1 MSIKISIF
9 FSFSDWLVGPGDRSN
24 PVLGLVDLVLN
35 SLGYQD
41 ADTGAYTSLIVET
54 TAASLAG
61 AAICVG
67 VIYRAYRLWIYVRS
81 GCPNDDP
88 LLRAFNLLGA
98 ASDTSSVDSYV
109 GRFRRAESIPDFYAG
124 VRRPMMSFNIHGRDE
139 TVEEDNISVRFDHVE
154 ARPRSRREDGAIPW
168 TYSSQINPR
177 SNDVYP
183 GVQAVPVQVP
193 VLAPVVLESVRIP
206 PPPPVQVPVLAPVVL
221 ESVRI
226 PLPPLVLES
235 RSEDLEPED
244 VTGVSS
250 FSQQILQAREKMVL
264 RSSGREKVAKENLR
278 E

>member
-1 MSIKISIF
+1 MKYVNQNFNF
-9 FSFSDWLVGPGDRSN
+9 FSFSDWLVGPGDISS
-24 PVLGLVDLVLN
+24 PVPGLVDLVLN

-41 ADTGAYTSLIVET
+41 TDTGAYTLIIET

-61 AAICVG
+61 AAVCVG
-67 VIYRAYRLWIYVRS
+67 VFYGAYRLWIYVRS

-88 LLRAFNLLGA
+88 LRRAFNLLGA

-124 VRRPMMSFNIHGRDE
+124 VRRPMRSFNIHGRDE
-139 TVEEDNISVRFDHVE
+139 TVEEDNISVRSDHVE
-154 ARPRSRREDGAIPW
+154 TRPRSRREDGAIPR
-168 TYSSQINPR
+168 TYTSQINPR

-183 GVQAVPVQVP
+183 GVQAVQVP

-206 PPPPVQVPVLAPVVL
+206 PPPPV
-221 ESVRI
+221 
-226 PLPPLVLES
+226 LES

-244 VTGVSS
+244 VTGGSS
-250 FSQQILQAREKMVL
+250 FCQQILQAREKMVL
-264 RSSGREKVAKENLR
+264 RSSGREKAAKEDLR

>member
-1 MSIKISIF
+1 MKYVNQNFNF
-9 FSFSDWLVGPGDRSN
+9 FSLSDWLVGPGDISS
-24 PVLGLVDLVLN
+24 PVPGLVDLVLN

-41 ADTGAYTSLIVET
+41 TDTGAYTSLIVET

-61 AAICVG
+61 AAVCVG
-67 VIYRAYRLWIYVRS
+67 VFYGAYRLWIYVRS

-88 LLRAFNLLGA
+88 LRRAFNLLGA

-124 VRRPMMSFNIHGRDE
+124 VRRPMRSFNIHGRDE
-139 TVEEDNISVRFDHVE
+139 TVEEDNISVRSDHVE
-154 ARPRSRREDGAIPW
+154 TRPRSRREDGAIPR
-168 TYSSQINPR
+168 TYTSQINPR

-183 GVQAVPVQVP
+183 GVQAVQVP

-206 PPPPVQVPVLAPVVL
+206 PPPPVQ
-221 ESVRI
+221 
-226 PLPPLVLES
+226 ES

-244 VTGVSS
+244 VTGGSS
-250 FSQQILQAREKMVL
+250 FCQQILQAREKMVL
-264 RSSGREKVAKENLR
+264 RSSGREKAAKEDLR